1 MPRKTPSNPALDN
14 IKDLWP
20 GQDLSRLTGL
30 LQALHILTPDG
41 RLNQDSRRKLKQI
54 LHLVGQI
61 RAPLE
66 AAWAA
71 DNPVLADLG
80 AGKSYLGLI
89 LYDLFIGPS
98 GKGSV
103 IGVEAR
109 AALNDAATAVAEAA
123 AFDRIRFQTGYIAQ
137 TTLPTPV
144 SVVTALHACDTAT
157 DEAIQ
162 FALRHQAKLVVLV
175 PCCQAEVAR
184 QLEGAQDHAL
194 RQLWRHPIQR
204 REFGS
209 HITNVIRALYLESQ
223 GFKVRV
229 TELTGWEHSMKN
241 ELIIAERHQRTNPV
255 AERQLR
261 DLLAQ
266 LPVCPACL
274 IPEPDML
281 RA

>member
-1 MPRKTPSNPALDN
+1 MPSKPAKNRVLDDLN
-14 IKDLWP
+14 ALWP
-20 GQDLSRLTGL
+20 GKDMARSKGL
-30 LQALHILTPDG
+30 LQALHSLTPDG

-61 RAPLE
+61 RGPLE
-66 AAWAA
+66 AAWEA
-71 DNPVLADLG
+71 DDPVLADLG

-89 LYDLFIGPS
+89 LYDLFVGPS

-109 AALNDAATAVAEAA
+109 QALNDAATAVASGAQ
-123 AFDRIRFQTGYIAQ
+123 FDRIQFQTGYIAD

-157 DEAIQ
+157 DQAIQ

-184 QLEGAQDHAL
+184 QLEGATDHAL
-194 RQLWRHPIQR
+194 RQMWRHPIQR

-209 HITNVIRALYLESQ
+209 HITNVVRALYLESQ

-241 ELIIAERHQRTNPV
+241 ELIIAERHQRSNPV
-255 AERQLR
+255 AARQLQ
-261 DLLAQ
+261 DLLER
-266 LPVCPACL
+266 LPVRPSCL
-274 IPEPDML
+274 VPEV
-281 RA
+281 

>member
-1 MPRKTPSNPALDN
+1 MPSKTAKNPVLDDLN
-14 IKDLWP
+14 TLWP
-20 GQDLSRLTGL
+20 GKDMARSKGL

-66 AAWAA
+66 AAWET
-71 DNPVLADLG
+71 DMPVLADLG

-98 GKGSV
+98 GKGWV

-109 AALNDAATAVAEAA
+109 QALNDAATAVANGAQ
-123 AFDRIRFQTGYIAQ
+123 FDRIRFQTGYIAD
-137 TTLPTPV
+137 TTLPTTV

-157 DEAIQ
+157 DQAIQ

-184 QLEGAQDHAL
+184 QLEDANDHAL
-194 RQLWRHPIQR
+194 RQMWRHPIQR

-209 HITNVIRALYLESQ
+209 HITNVVRALYLESQ

-255 AERQLR
+255 AARQLQ
-261 DLLAQ
+261 DLLQ
-266 LPVCPACL
+266 RLPVRPSCL
-274 IPEPDML
+274 GPEF
-281 RA
+281 

>member
-1 MPRKTPSNPALDN
+1 MPSKTAKNPVLDDLN
-14 IKDLWP
+14 ALWP
-20 GQDLSRLTGL
+20 GKDMVRSMGL

-61 RAPLE
+61 RGPLE
-66 AAWAA
+66 AAWET
-71 DNPVLADLG
+71 DDPVLADLG

-89 LYDLFIGPS
+89 LYDLFVGPS
-98 GKGSV
+98 GKGSI

-109 AALNDAATAVAEAA
+109 QVLNDAATAVASGAQ
-123 AFDRIRFQTGYIAQ
+123 FDRIQFQTGFIAD
-137 TTLPTPV
+137 TTLPRPV

-157 DEAIQ
+157 DQAIQ

-184 QLEGAQDHAL
+184 QLEGANDHVL
-194 RQLWRHPIQR
+194 RQMWRHPIQR

-209 HITNVIRALYLESQ
+209 HITNVVRALYLESQ

-255 AERQLR
+255 AARQLQ
-261 DLLAQ
+261 DLLER
-266 LPVCPACL
+266 LPVRPSCL
-274 IPEPDML
+274 GPEV
-281 RA
+281 

>member
-1 MPRKTPSNPALDN
+1 MPRKTHPNPALDDM
-14 IKDLWP
+14 KDLWP
-20 GQDLSRLTGL
+20 GADPARSQGL

-66 AAWAA
+66 AAWSE
-71 DNPVLADLG
+71 DDPIQADLG

-89 LYDLFIGPS
+89 LYDLFVGPS
-98 GKGSV
+98 AKGRV

-109 AALNDAATAVAEAA
+109 ASLNDSAVTVAAGAG
-123 AFDRIRFQTGYIAQ
+123 FDRIRFQTGFIAD

-157 DEAIQ
+157 DQAIQ
-162 FALRHQAKLVVLV
+162 FALRHHAKLVVLV

-184 QLEGAQDHAL
+184 QLEGAQTHAL

-241 ELIIAERHQRTNPV
+241 ELIIAERHQRSNPV
-255 AERQLR
+255 AARQLQDLLDQLPAR
-261 DLLAQ
+261 PSCLLAQ
-266 LPVCPACL
+266 
-274 IPEPDML
+274 PDVPQV
-281 RA
+281 

>member
-1 MPRKTPSNPALDN
+1 MSRKPAPQTALDDL
-14 IKDLWP
+14 KDLWP
-20 GQDLSRLTGL
+20 GHDPARSTGL

-61 RAPLE
+61 RAPLQS
-66 AAWAA
+66 AWEG
-71 DNPVLADLG
+71 DTPILADLG

-89 LYDLFIGPS
+89 LYDLFVGPS

-103 IGVEAR
+103 VGVEAR
-109 AALNDAATAVAEAA
+109 AALNQSAATVAAGA
-123 AFDRIRFQTGYIAQ
+123 GFDRITFHTGLIAD

-157 DEAIQ
+157 DQAIQ
-162 FALRHQAKLVVLV
+162 FALRHKAKVVVLV

-184 QLEGAQDHAL
+184 QLEDAPDHAL

-241 ELIIAERHQRTNPV
+241 ELIVAERHQRANPV
-255 AERQLR
+255 AARQLQ
-261 DLLAQ
+261 DLLDR
-266 LPVCPACL
+266 LPARPACL
-274 IPEPDML
+274 LPG
-281 RA
+281 